1 MYIARKIVKQNNS
14 NYIRTRYLAI
24 SGKLEST
31 EKSDCNMEEIHLQR
45 WVKTAQLLIFI
56 ANDPLY
62 KCWFKCLES

>member
-31 EKSDCNMEEIHLQR
+31 ISATKIEKSDCNMEEIHLQR
-45 WVKTAQLLIFI
+45 
-56 ANDPLY
+56 
-62 KCWFKCLES
+62 